1 MNSPEPVRFYDGAT
15 YALDE
20 SVGQLLVR
28 ITALT
33 KRLADQRMAVH
44 GLTSA
49 QWKPLWMLETGKG
62 STAQELTCLMNSD
75 PGATTRMLDRLEAKG
90 LVVRERSA
98 DDRRVV
104 QLRLTDAGRD
114 AVRDVPYVLA
124 ELNNQA
130 LRGFT
135 RAEFEQFKDYLQR
148 VQRTLQEDMQ
158 PEEDA

>member
-1 MNSPEPVRFYDGAT
+1 MKSRSPTRFYEGAT

-28 ITALT
+28 ISALT
-33 KRLADQRMAVH
+33 KRLADQRMSVH

-75 PGATTRMLDRLEAKG
+75 AGATTRMLDRLEAKG
-90 LVVRERSA
+90 LITRERSA

-104 QLRLTDAGRD
+104 QLKLTDAGRE

-135 RAEFEQFKDYLQR
+135 RAEFEQFKDYLLR
-148 VQRTLQEDMQ
+148 VYRTLQEDTQ
-158 PEEDA
+158 SEGSA

>member
-1 MNSPEPVRFYDGAT
+1 MNSPSPTRFYEGAT

-28 ITALT
+28 SSALM

-62 STAQELTCLMNSD
+62 STAQELTCQMNSD

-90 LVVRERSA
+90 LITRERSA

-104 QLRLTDAGRD
+104 QLTLTDAGRE
-114 AVRDVPYVLA
+114 AVRNVPYVLA
-124 ELNNQA
+124 DLNNQA

-135 RAEFEQFKDYLQR
+135 SAEFEQFKGYLLR
-148 VQRTLQEDMQ
+148 VYQTLREDMQ
-158 PEEDA
+158 SEDPA